1 MDPDP
6 TPSESA
12 ASRLAATDDAMQGGV
27 ASHHRLDPNR
37 SGPTASI
44 VASLRPAGT
53 VGAADRRPDIET
65 FLRSGHG
72 NCSMSDG
79 GEHVLRCLA

>member
-1 MDPDP
+1 M
-6 TPSESA
+6 
-12 ASRLAATDDAMQGGV
+12 
-27 ASHHRLDPNR
+27 
-37 SGPTASI
+37 SI

-53 VGAADRRPDIET
+53 VTAAGRRPDIET

-72 NCSMSDG
+72 NWGMSDG